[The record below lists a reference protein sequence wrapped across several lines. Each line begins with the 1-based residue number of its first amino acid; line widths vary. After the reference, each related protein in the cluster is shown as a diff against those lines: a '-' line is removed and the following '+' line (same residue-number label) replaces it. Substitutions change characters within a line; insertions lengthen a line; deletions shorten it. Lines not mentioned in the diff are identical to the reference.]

1 MEVRMH
7 GRIKKVVP
15 VIVLIIIVLGGVLY
29 WIFGR
34 RDLNDGPIEASGY
47 IEVVEVLVAPEQ
59 SGRVVQVLVDNGDT
73 VEVGDLLIRMD
84 DVLLQSQYHR
94 AATSLETSRANLS
107 TAQTGLDMADASL
120 QAAKTNAE
128 AVRAN
133 TDVELLSVEQAL
145 EKLYET
151 HAVSKGEALRAVAS
165 SNRAVREAQYQ
176 MDNFSVPTNQQDFN
190 AMEAVVLMKERL
202 DDARDKFEP
211 YKYKSSSDPTR
222 QDLKEALE
230 EAQSDYDSAVR
241 RLEYET
247 ELDKALA
254 NQDQALQDLED
265 LAEGPDPDEVAVLE
279 AKLKAFEVAPKQAD
293 DAVQQAHV
301 GVEQA
306 EARLEQVQSAI
317 SQAEAEL
324 DLIEVQLEKLNLYA
338 PISGVVISKNV
349 QPGEVI
355 QSGTPVMSIGQLDQ
369 LTITVYVPEDQYGNI
384 YLGQEADV
392 LVDSFP
398 GELFKG
404 QVTHIAD
411 QAEFTPRNV
420 QTQEGRRST
429 VFAVEL
435 SILYEGE
442 KLKSGMPADVLFS
455 D

>member
-1 MEVRMH
+1 MH
-7 GRIKKVVP
+7 GRIKQVVP
-15 VIVLIIIVLGGVLY
+15 IIVLIVIVLAGALY
-29 WIFGR
+29 WLFGR
-34 RDLNDGPIEASGY
+34 ADLNDGRIEASGY

-59 SGRVVQVLVDNGDT
+59 SGRVVQVLVEKGDT
-73 VEVGDLLIRMD
+73 VKEGDLLLRMD
-84 DVLLQSQYHR
+84 DILLQSQYQK
-94 AATSLETSRANLS
+94 AAASLETSRANLA
-107 TAQTGLDMADASL
+107 TAQTELDLAEASL
-120 QAAKTNAE
+120 KAAETNAV
-128 AVRAN
+128 AVQAS
-133 TDVELLSVEQAL
+133 TDVELLLAQQTL

-151 HAVSKGEALRAVAS
+151 HAVSKGEALRTVAT

-176 MDNFSVPTNQQDFN
+176 LDNFSVPTNQQGFK
-190 AMEAVVLMKERL
+190 AMDAVVVMKERL
-202 DDARDKFEP
+202 DRARDNFEP
-211 YKYKSSSDPTR
+211 YKYKSSSDATR
-222 QDLKEALE
+222 QDLKEELE

-247 ELDKALA
+247 ELEKALA

-279 AKLKAFEVAPKQAD
+279 ARIKAIEVTPRQAE

-301 GVEQA
+301 GVDQA
-306 EARLEQVQSAI
+306 GARLKQVQSAI
-317 SQAEAEL
+317 SQVEAEL

-338 PISGVVISKNV
+338 PVTGVVISKNV

-355 QSGTPVMSIGQLDQ
+355 QAGTPVMSIGQLDQ

-384 YLGQEADV
+384 FLGQAAEV
-392 LVDSFP
+392 FVDSFP
-398 GELFKG
+398 GEVFRA
-404 QVTHIAD
+404 QVNHVAD

-420 QTQEGRRST
+420 QTREGRQST

-442 KLKSGMPADVLFS
+442 KLKPGMPADVFFG